1 MSLSIGISIYT
12 GSDLSTSVLSSNV
25 TMLRRDISASESGSR
40 QAYPIPEAN
49 RSVTRWIKPFLN
61 ASPDNSPVFD
71 LQMWGPG
78 TADTSTSLFCGTTS
92 TASPPSFNTSGS
104 AVTNFTDYCASAKWS
119 FDSGSYS
126 ASGPTDR
133 YIIFQLATASPLTA
147 GSRTQ
152 ELVNYQWSQTFY
164 GESEDGF
171 IRGLG
176 ATYATARS
184 TASAAITTVGSAA
197 IGQILIGGIYGVFRS
212 YLSFD
217 TSEIPAGASI
227 VAASLFVAASLDAST
242 CDLNVQCYR
251 FNWNESLGGSDME
264 TNYDGAYGATASLE
278 GTFRDTADGW
288 VSGTYYSMPITASG
302 INSGCDTKLTL
313 VSSCDIAN
321 TEASTR
327 EYVVIY
333 DSDAAASLIPYLLVQ
348 TACSFT
354 IDCILSKRR
363 RRWF

>member
-1 MSLSIGISIYT
+1 MSPSIGISIYT
-12 GSDLSTSVLSSNV
+12 GSDLSTSVLNSNI
-25 TMLRRDISASESGSR
+25 TMLRRDSSASESGSR
-40 QAYPIPEAN
+40 QAYPIPEASK
-49 RSVTRWIKPFLN
+49 SVTRWIKPFLN

-78 TADTSTSLFCGTTS
+78 TTDTSTCLYCGTTS
-92 TASPPSFNTSGS
+92 SASPPSFNASGS

-152 ELVNYQWSQTFY
+152 EVVNYQWAQTFY
-164 GESEDGF
+164 GESEDGY
-171 IRGLG
+171 IYG
-176 ATYATARS
+176 ANSTYATARS
-184 TASAAITTVGSAA
+184 TATAAITTGSIA
-197 IGQILIGGIYGVFRS
+197 IGQRLISTLHVIYRG

-217 TSEIPAGASI
+217 TSEIPVGASI
-227 VAASLFVAASLDAST
+227 VAASLFVAASQDAST

-321 TEASTR
+321 TEASTS